1 MTRDMERGQTTD
13 KLRTTGESE
22 KPEGYTTTTA
32 YDQSVAHQVTRNG
45 RSKGKNGRG
54 FNFRMLADVLEAE
67 SAKDGGLDIAQAI
80 VDALKSNKLDE
91 KTKLLAQLE
100 LLQYL
105 QPKMKAIE
113 HKGKIELDSE
123 TVDARLKYL
132 MEKIGATGGNRPG
145 SAD

>member
-1 MTRDMERGQTTD
+1 MERGQTTD

-67 SAKDGGLDIAQAI
+67 SAKAGGLDIAQAI